1 MLDMAIASGDP
12 MLMTKIAASMKDPG
26 LRSTA
31 FVQVTKNMWERS
43 AR

>member
-1 MLDMAIASGDP
+1 
-12 MLMTKIAASMKDPG
+12 MTKIAAAMKDAG

-31 FVQVTKNMWERS
+31 FVQVTKNIWERA

>member
-1 MLDMAIASGDP
+1 MLDIAISSGDSE
-12 MLMTKIAASMKDPG
+12 LMTKIAAAMKDAG

-31 FVQVTKNMWERS
+31 FVQVTKNIWERA